1 MRVLGLLKS
10 RLLTGAL
17 LLSCLGLFF
26 IAHTVSTARATWPG
40 AGSHSE
46 ATSTESE
53 VSSSGSVVAEGRVVV
68 YPGGQVSVA
77 SEVSGR
83 IVRVAVEEGQAVH
96 KGDLIAELDSDE
108 CRAELAEASAKL
120 GEIDAD
126 IHLTEWKLQRNTDL
140 TSRGAT
146 AMVEVEQQRRDLAA
160 ARARREAAAAQV
172 DRVRV
177 QLARATIVAPIDGTV
192 TARFAQISEVIG
204 AGSPIVTI
212 ANLKQT
218 RLEAEVNEFDSTSIS
233 PGLHAYVTAEGF
245 PGIHWWSR
253 VEEVPQVVVTRQ
265 LRPQDPGRP
274 TDSGVVLVKLSFL
287 SPTPLKLGQRVEV
300 TIQPGRPS
308 TSRDPSTG
316 LR

>member
-40 AGSHSE
+40 SASQGD
-46 ATSTESE
+46 ATSTESQ
-53 VSSSGSVVAEGRVVV
+53 VSSGSVVAEGRVVV

-77 SEVSGR
+77 SQVSGR
-83 IVRVAVEEGQAVH
+83 IVRVPVQEGQTVH
-96 KGDLIAELDSDE
+96 QGDLIAELESDE
-108 CRAELAEASAKL
+108 CRAELAEASARL
-120 GEIDAD
+120 DEIDAD
-126 IHLTEWKLQRNTDL
+126 IHLTEWKLQRTTDL
-140 TSRGAT
+140 SSRGAT
-146 AMVEVEQQRRDLAA
+146 PMVEVEQQRRDLAA
-160 ARARREAAAAQV
+160 ARARRDAAAAQV

-177 QLARATIVAPIDGTV
+177 QLGRTTITAPIDGTI
-192 TARFAQISEVIG
+192 TARYAQTSEVIQ
-204 AGSPIVTI
+204 AGSPIVTV

-218 RLEAEVNEFDSTSIS
+218 RIEAEVNEFDGVSIA
-233 PGLHAYVTAEGF
+233 PGLHAHVTAEGF
-245 PGIHWWSR
+245 PGIHWWAT
-253 VEEVPQVVVTRQ
+253 VEEVPQIVVTRQ

-300 TIQPGRPS
+300 TIQPGRPRTIGEAS
-308 TSRDPSTG
+308 AGVR
-316 LR
+316 